1 MVKFVSFYS
10 AARANFEKIRPFAFV
25 ASTIRTMSKLTYPVI
40 RADTSAASVYHQG
53 RFKIPDPYRALEDP
67 ESNETKEFVTAQQA
81 VTSQYWS
88 DPSIAPLRTSLRSS
102 LQKYYNYGR
111 SSTPFVR
118 GGNVY
123 VFSNTGLQNQDVM
136 YKLSPPPAGAE
147 PVEDVFAGGEAFLD
161 LNKLDAAGTTALS
174 THSFSEDGKL
184 WAYALSKSGSDW
196 VTARIKNTSTGED
209 LEDTI
214 PHLKFTGLTWL
225 KDSSGFFYS
234 RYPAVPEVVAGAA
247 SAGTETNANINAFV
261 CFHKVGTSASEDVLV
276 YATPPQPNWRSGVSI
291 TDDGEYILLSTSKGT
306 DPVNR
311 LYYCHIGHFQKWL
324 KESAKAIIIGPGCV
338 PPKQASIKGDASSPD
353 TYTYLPFTRWAENF
367 DAEWDVIANDG
378 SRFYLRT
385 NLNAPRY
392 RIVAADFSKDAPLDE
407 SPLAGLGAPALGTTV
422 DINGRSLPT
431 PTVFEVVPE
440 HSTDVLDWATSVAER
455 VLILCYLRNAVNA
468 LQVRILP
475 QSSALP
481 ALNGSSAALV
491 HDAVEIPLPA
501 PGTIASFS
509 GKRFQ
514 DTAFIKFVSFLHPG
528 SILKM
533 TFTLQSDKVEKLSLQ
548 SPIGNTSPVSIPKP
562 GNSTES
568 IGAISSYWD
577 TKIDGF
583 NQADFEAKQVFV
595 KSKDGSVDVPM
606 FIVHKKGLFSTGNI
620 PPALVYGYGGFNI
633 SLSPSFSPL
642 RLAWLND
649 CSGLYALAN
658 IRGGGELGEEWH
670 KGGQRL
676 NKLNCFN
683 DLASC
688 AEYLV
693 SQGLAERRR
702 ICVLGGSNGGLL
714 ALACALRFPSLF
726 GASVAQVPVTDM
738 MRFHLHTIGSAWR
751 GEYGFAE
758 DNAED
763 CEYMLQYSPLHTVKA
778 PTSAEEELPSILITT
793 ADHDDRVVPLHSF
806 KMAATLQAIAGA
818 SKFQTRPLLVRIESN
833 AGHGAGKPLSK
844 TLDEY
849 ADVYSFI
856 AHELLSS
863 KTS

>member
-1 MVKFVSFYS
+1 M
-10 AARANFEKIRPFAFV
+10 
-25 ASTIRTMSKLTYPVI
+25 KLTYPAI
-40 RADTSAASVYHQG
+40 RADASISSVYHQG
-53 RFKIPDPYRALEDP
+53 RFTVPDPYRALEDP
-67 ESNETKEFVTAQQA
+67 ESEETKAFVASQQA
-81 VTSQYWS
+81 VTEQYWS
-88 DPSIAPLRTSLRSS
+88 NSSIAPLRASLRSS

-111 SSTPFVR
+111 TSAPFVR
-118 GGNVY
+118 GGNVF

-136 YKLSPPPAGAE
+136 YKLPLSTSGSA
-147 PVEDVFAGGEAFLD
+147 PVEDVFAGGETFFD

-196 VTARIKNTSTGED
+196 TTARIKNTVTGED

-234 RYPAVPEVVAGAA
+234 RYPAVPELVAGSA
-247 SAGTETNANINAFV
+247 SAGTETNANVNAFV
-261 CFHKVGTSASEDVLV
+261 CFHKVGTSAAEDVLV
-276 YATPPQPNWRSGVSI
+276 YATPPQPNWRSGISI

-311 LYYCHIGHFQKWL
+311 LYYCHIRHFQTWL
-324 KESAKAIIIGPGCV
+324 AESAKAIVIGPGCV
-338 PPKQASIKGDASSPD
+338 PPTQASIKGGDVSPD
-353 TYTYLPFTRWAENF
+353 SYSYLPFTRWAENF

-378 SRFYLRT
+378 QRFYLRT

-392 RIVAADFSKDAPLDE
+392 RIVAVDFPKDAPLDE
-407 SPLAGLGAPALGTTV
+407 SSLAGLGSPASGAIV
-422 DINGRSLPT
+422 DINGPSVPT
-431 PTVFEVVPE
+431 PAVYEVVPE
-440 HSTDVLDWATSVAER
+440 HPTDVLDWATSVAER

-468 LQVRILP
+468 LQVRMLP
-475 QSSALP
+475 HMSSLPLLGDSSGKSALI
-481 ALNGSSAALV
+481 
-491 HDAVEIPLPA
+491 HDSVEIPLPA

-514 DTAFIKFVSFLHPG
+514 DTVFIKFVSFLHPG
-528 SILKM
+528 SILKIK
-533 TFTLQSDKVEKLSLQ
+533 FDVQSDKIESIFLQ

-562 GNSTES
+562 GDASQS
-568 IGAISSYWD
+568 IGTISSYWD

-583 NQADFEAKQVFV
+583 NKDEFEAKQVFV

-606 FIVHKKGLFSTGNI
+606 FIVHKKGLLDAGHL
-620 PPALVYGYGGFNI
+620 PPTLIYAYGGFNI

-658 IRGGGELGEEWH
+658 IRGGGELGENWH

-676 NKLNCFN
+676 NKLNCFD

-688 AEYLV
+688 AEHLV

-763 CEYMLQYSPLHTVKA
+763 CEYMLRYSPLHNVRA
-778 PTSAEEELPSILITT
+778 PTSENEELPSILITT

-806 KMAATLQAIAGA
+806 KMAATLQAVAGA

-856 AHELLSS
+856 THELSS